1 MQDRDTPRINY
12 YSDDTLKYK
21 GYSLGN
27 SSRDNAGVITRR
39 RFLISEARD
48 ESIGCKKGNNVNGE
62 KKKRLNCPGCNCL
75 LADVCEDLN
84 PYCINFFCMIFHLA
98 NKKAGEAMCRRT
110 CGYCTVS

>member
-62 KKKRLNCPGCNCL
+62 KKRDSIVRGAIVFLQMS
-75 LADVCEDLN
+75 AR
-84 PYCINFFCMIFHLA
+84 I
-98 NKKAGEAMCRRT
+98 
-110 CGYCTVS
+110 